1 MATRAGLEIDESDQ
15 FSEFLKGKG
24 VNQEVI
30 DDLKMNRIDRKL
42 FFEMK
47 ECDIKEIA
55 PCMADRLTLRRIIKE
70 NDANDL
76 KEPIPI
82 SKTVCKSFLALNII
96 PSFLLSVSSLLSFL
110 HSISYYRILRKV
122 GPVKP
127 GVMIAG
133 LLSSESQKHFPIGP

>member
-1 MATRAGLEIDESDQ
+1 MATRADLEIDESDQ

-82 SKTVCKSFLALNII
+82 SKTVCKSFLALNNYYSIF
-96 PSFLLSVSSLLSFL
+96 PSLCLFPFVLPPFHFLL
-110 HSISYYRILRKV
+110 
-122 GPVKP
+122 
-127 GVMIAG
+127 
-133 LLSSESQKHFPIGP
+133 